1 MPDDRA
7 AACHPLNADREGD
20 GHDRGQPLGNGRYG
34 QADPGER
41 RVRCRKAAKRG
52 GQTEHDRRRSDR
64 ERYRSPH
71 AVELAR
77 QGRLQRVGAFQQRR
91 DPSQLG
97 HGSGGHGD
105 PLA

>member
-34 QADPGER
+34 QVDPGER
-41 RVRCRKAAKRG
+41 RVRCRSRSAAARPSMIAAKPIASAIARP
-52 GQTEHDRRRSDR
+52 TRS
-64 ERYRSPH
+64 SS
-71 AVELAR
+71 
-77 QGRLQRVGAFQQRR
+77 RVKGVSSGSA
-91 DPSQLG
+91 PSSSAEIRPSLG